1 MPSYVG
7 FLSAITWS
15 LLDSIWQMA
24 IVWTAYYILTNGNKQ
39 ISAAGKHNLAFM
51 FVTMGSGWFVY
62 SFVHLLNQP
71 VLPIVAGF
79 IPVPVSV
86 KNYIP
91 YLSLV
96 YFVILS
102 IRLIQYCLQSF
113 GQRNIDTGKTVSEML
128 ETFANRYG
136 RLIGISKRR
145 VQVFLSDL
153 TVTAQTSG
161 FFRPI
166 ILIPASLVTRL
177 TPKQMEAILVHELF
191 HIRRNDYM
199 INIFMSC
206 FRSIFFFN
214 PFAHLFYK
222 AIALERE
229 LACDDGVLE
238 KDYPPALYAEALF
251 CLEKFRQ
258 VQPGFFMAADG
269 NKPWLLMERIRRVLG
284 KPPIK
289 KNLFSPLMLFCLA
302 FSFIILGLQPNKP
315 DAVRTVP
322 VLTNSMQAMSVH
334 DDYSVKKINVVL
346 KELSRKRFIQER
358 PAKKQVNHVL
368 QPLPESE
375 PVSEVESVVMNHTFF
390 AEDHE
395 LRDFSNQQTAGLNN
409 EEVRGQPGTPFVP
422 SMSLSYE
429 SLPVIRTADSLRN
442 IAIQNVIEENIS
454 EARLKE
460 IVKLDELS
468 ADIDNGNKV
477 LQQAQIKNKQFI
489 RLDQKNIKPLL
500 DKMNRQIRFKK
511 LKIDRLR
518 IELQVA
524 EEEIIHI

>member
-7 FLSAITWS
+7 FLTALTWS

-24 IVWTAYYILTNGNKQ
+24 IIWTAYYILTNGNKQ

-51 FVTMGSGWFVY
+51 FVSMGTGWFVY
-62 SFVHLLNQP
+62 SFVHLLEQP
-71 VLPIVAGF
+71 VSPIVAGF

-91 YLSLV
+91 LLSLV
-96 YFVILS
+96 YFLILS
-102 IRLIQYCLQSF
+102 IRFIQYCVQCF
-113 GQRNIDTGKTVSEML
+113 RQRKIDTGKAVSDVL
-128 ETFANRYG
+128 ENFANRYG
-136 RLIGISKRR
+136 RLIGISRR

-153 TVTAQTSG
+153 TDTAQTSG
-161 FFRPI
+161 FFRPL

-177 TPKQMEAILVHELF
+177 TPQQMEAILVHELF
-191 HIRRNDYM
+191 HIRRNDYV

-206 FRSIFFFN
+206 FRGIFFFN
-214 PFAHLFYK
+214 PFAHFFYK

-258 VQPGFFMAADG
+258 VQPGLFMAADG

-289 KNLFSPLMLFCLA
+289 KNLFSPLILFCMA
-302 FSFIILGLQPNKP
+302 FSCIILGLQPNKIN
-315 DAVRTVP
+315 VGRKVP
-322 VLTNSMQAMSVH
+322 VLTNSNQSLSVH
-334 DDYSVKKINVVL
+334 YDFSKKKINVVL
-346 KELSRKRFIQER
+346 KELSRKRVIEEK
-358 PAKKQVNHVL
+358 PSKKQVIHVL
-368 QPLPESE
+368 QPLPEPE
-375 PVSEVESVVMNHTFF
+375 PVSEVEPIAMNQAFF
-390 AEDHE
+390 AEH
-395 LRDFSNQQTAGLNN
+395 RVQSDFSNQQSAGLTY
-409 EEVRGQPGTPFVP
+409 EAAHGQPGTPYIP

-429 SLPVIRTADSLRN
+429 SLPVIRNADSLRN
-442 IAIQNVIEENIS
+442 IVIQNVIEENIS
-454 EARLKE
+454 ESRLKE
-460 IVKLDELS
+460 IAKLDELS
-468 ADIDNGNKV
+468 TDIDNSNKL
-477 LQQAQIKNKQFI
+477 LQQAQIKNKQLI

-500 DKMNRQIRFKK
+500 DKMNRQIHFKK
-511 LKIDRLR
+511 LKVDRLR